1 SLRIE
6 GLEVILEE
14 PELENCSTASTTEDS
29 CCCDCEDDNCSCCAE
44 STSSSAD
51 KREEYVLGNPS
62 GPDGKTERPTLD
74 SLCEEIVKEEAVE
87 PNKERLLEI
96 YHETVRQRNPK
107 SVFASILAFN
117 NAAAM
122 NNNNNNQ
129 TSSSNNKAK
138 MEKKV
143 VVEIV
148 EESSSKENAEKFR
161 LPSVKDLRCRFEQSP
176 GNKPSFTKKSAPKPV
191 LEPMQHQNT
200 TFLSKL
206 QQPNLKPVPQQP
218 PKPVSISPVA
228 RKIEA
233 AKSRIVGDSHKENPA
248 TNSAA
253 VTAGHKENEIKSK
266 SPGTELLTWKAL
278 SKHPETEKNRH
289 QAPTR
294 SSNGSLDNTDH
305 KSDSEDSGIN
315 SNQSTPVWDP
325 VRLAKDLYTIDQPDP
340 PGTGRTLS
348 RLRPV
353 FERCDNL
360 PDKNKADNKGYL
372 NMEGYLEKLPSGRRK
387 VTFWNA
393 WKRRYFRLENG
404 YLRYY
409 QSQNSEKPSQT
420 MQLMGGSVDTI
431 ENMMSGSADETVLQ
445 QKQMFPN
452 VLGIDDGKGHYLVV
466 KCATKNDLLT
476 WQKALMTHV
485 QENFAATYVQP
496 SPLPVEPSMFKKVV
510 VLDIG
515 SRSLRAGILSK
526 TPTFPQVFLPS
537 SALVDRKNSS
547 KRVFGFEAFCSDDRA
562 HSQLV
567 HPLRVTHKPS
577 QRHQWDW
584 PTIEGMLEHTIRK
597 TKVDHNLSDYEVIV
611 TIPWHLSS
619 REFQTKLLDVL
630 FKSLGFKTAYVVPQS
645 LAAFHVYNANSGI
658 VVDIGERLDVLPI
671 THGFVVELGAS
682 KVLCGGETLA
692 SHLSMCLPG
701 GSQVFAAQGDKLA
714 VRYAMERLC
723 YCAMDYS
730 SEMDCF
736 ESDARQFHRAVP
748 LPVKGEESIS
758 ECESPLEVELDC
770 GRFHGPEPEKFGLNT
785 PQLSGPYVFNH
796 MFR

>member
-1 SLRIE
+1 
-6 GLEVILEE
+6 
-14 PELENCSTASTTEDS
+14 
-29 CCCDCEDDNCSCCAE
+29 
-44 STSSSAD
+44 
-51 KREEYVLGNPS
+51 
-62 GPDGKTERPTLD
+62 
-74 SLCEEIVKEEAVE
+74 
-87 PNKERLLEI
+87 
-96 YHETVRQRNPK
+96 
-107 SVFASILAFN
+107 
-117 NAAAM
+117 
-122 NNNNNNQ
+122 
-129 TSSSNNKAK
+129 
-138 MEKKV
+138 
-143 VVEIV
+143 
-148 EESSSKENAEKFR
+148 
-161 LPSVKDLRCRFEQSP
+161 
-176 GNKPSFTKKSAPKPV
+176 
-191 LEPMQHQNT
+191 
-200 TFLSKL
+200 
-206 QQPNLKPVPQQP
+206 
-218 PKPVSISPVA
+218 

-253 VTAGHKENEIKSK
+253 VTAGHKENEIKIK

-353 FERCDNL
+353 FERCENL

-445 QKQMFPN
+445 
-452 VLGIDDGKGHYLVV
+452 KGHYLVV

-577 QRHQWDW
+577 QR
-584 PTIEGMLEHTIRK
+584 
-597 TKVDHNLSDYEVIV
+597 
-611 TIPWHLSS
+611 
-619 REFQTKLLDVL
+619 
-630 FKSLGFKTAYVVPQS
+630 TAYVVPQS

-671 THGFVVELGAS
+671 TH
-682 KVLCGGETLA
+682 
-692 SHLSMCLPG
+692 
-701 GSQVFAAQGDKLA
+701 
-714 VRYAMERLC
+714 
-723 YCAMDYS
+723 
-730 SEMDCF
+730 
-736 ESDARQFHRAVP
+736 
-748 LPVKGEESIS
+748 
-758 ECESPLEVELDC
+758 
-770 GRFHGPEPEKFGLNT
+770 
-785 PQLSGPYVFNH
+785 
-796 MFR
+796 